1 MIYVTQGH
9 ERGIGLEIFFK
20 SFLLL
25 SKLEKKE
32 ITLVVSEKDLNAN
45 FADLKL
51 LKKNFKDLNLVH
63 PNNVDNLP
71 SSSSSLLHVLNII
84 QPDDILVTLPTSKD
98 QLIYKG
104 KSLAG
109 YTEFFREY
117 FGNKNIA
124 MTFRGITQNVL
135 LITDHVAL
143 KDVTKVITKK
153 LIVDKTNTTIKFY
166 EKYFTTFDEVIFSG
180 INPHVGENGIL
191 GKEDKIINDAI
202 DDLKNEHILKFSGPY
217 SGDTLH
223 MHQDISKNQLNVYM
237 FHDQGLAQ
245 FKAMHGLI
253 GLNISMGL
261 PFLRLSV
268 DHGTAF
274 DLYGK
279 NKANATGLIFLF
291 KQAFEVI
298 KYVNKR
304 NSRC

>member
-9 ERGIGLEIFFK
+9 ERGIGLEIFLK
-20 SFLLL
+20 AFLLL
-25 SKLEKKE
+25 SEREKKAV
-32 ITLVVSEKDLNAN
+32 TLVVNEQDLNAN
-45 FADLKL
+45 FKDLGF
-51 LKKNFKDLNLVH
+51 KKNNFKDLITLH
-63 PNNVDNLP
+63 PKTEKGIP
-71 SSSSSLLHVLNII
+71 SSTSSLIHVLNLIK
-84 QPDDILVTLPTSKD
+84 PEDILVTLPTSKD
-98 QLIYKG
+98 QLIHDG

-117 FGNKNIA
+117 FNNKNIS
-124 MTFRGITQNVL
+124 MTFKGTSQNVL

-143 KDVTKVITKK
+143 KDVTKVITTD
-153 LIVDKTNTTIKFY
+153 LIVEKTNTTIEFY
-166 EKYFTTFDEVIFSG
+166 KKYFFDYEQVIFSG

-191 GKEDKIINDAI
+191 GSEDKIITTAI
-202 DDLKNEHILKFSGPY
+202 DQLKKKHTLEFKGPY

-223 MHQDISKNQLNVYM
+223 MHHDETKKQLFVYM

-279 NKANATGLIFLF
+279 NKANPTGLIFLF
-291 KQAFEVI
+291 KQAFEVM
-298 KYVNKR
+298 KYVDKR
-304 NSRC
+304 N

>member
-9 ERGIGLEIFFK
+9 EKGIGLEIFFK
-20 SFLLL
+20 SFLVL
-25 SKLEKKE
+25 SQEEKKH
-32 ITLVVSEKDLNAN
+32 ITLVIAKKDLDQN
-45 FADLKL
+45 FSDLKL
-51 LKKNFKDLNLVH
+51 KKENFKGLNIFH
-63 PNNVDNLP
+63 PKDDGTP
-71 SSSSSLLHVLNII
+71 SSTSSLTHVLNVIG
-84 QPDDILVTLPTSKD
+84 PKDILVTLPTSKD

-109 YTEFFREY
+109 YTEFFRDY
-117 FGNKNIA
+117 YNNHNIS
-124 MTFRGITQNVL
+124 MTFKGITQNVL

-143 KDVTKVITKK
+143 KDVTKVITKE
-153 LIVDKTNTTIKFY
+153 LIVDKTTTTIEFY
-166 EKYFTTFDEVIFSG
+166 KKYFFSFDEVVFSG

-191 GKEDKIINDAI
+191 GNEDIIITAAI
-202 DDLKNEHILKFSGPY
+202 DELKKKHILHFSGPY

-223 MHQDISKNQLNVYM
+223 MHENKTKRQLFVYM

-245 FKAMHGLI
+245 FKAQHGLI

-279 NKANATGLIFLF
+279 NKANASGLMFLF
-291 KQAFEVI
+291 KQAFEVH
-298 KYVNKR
+298 KHVNK
-304 NSRC
+304 

>member
-9 ERGIGLEIFFK
+9 ERGIGLEIFLK

-25 SKLEKKE
+25 SPHEKEE

-45 FADLKL
+45 FKDLRFKKENFYGLKL
-51 LKKNFKDLNLVH
+51 LHPKDEEG
-63 PNNVDNLP
+63 LP
-71 SSSSSLLHVLNII
+71 SSTTSLLHTLSII
-84 QPDDILVTLPTSKD
+84 GPDDILVTLPTSKD
-98 QLIYKG
+98 QLLLNG

-117 FGNKNIA
+117 FKNQNIS
-124 MTFRGITQNVL
+124 MTFKGTSQNVL
-135 LITDHVAL
+135 LITDHVAI
-143 KDVTKVITKK
+143 KDITKVITQD
-153 LIVDKTNTTIKFY
+153 LIVDKTSTTIEFY
-166 EKYFTTFDEVIFSG
+166 KKYLYAFDEVIFSG

-191 GKEDKIINDAI
+191 GNEDKVIAPAI
-202 DDLKNEHILKFSGPY
+202 DLLKKKYILEFKGPF

-223 MHQDISKNQLNVYM
+223 MHHDEKKRQLFVYM

-279 NKANATGLIFLF
+279 NKANPTGLIYLF
-291 KQAFEVI
+291 KQAFEVT

-304 NSRC
+304 N